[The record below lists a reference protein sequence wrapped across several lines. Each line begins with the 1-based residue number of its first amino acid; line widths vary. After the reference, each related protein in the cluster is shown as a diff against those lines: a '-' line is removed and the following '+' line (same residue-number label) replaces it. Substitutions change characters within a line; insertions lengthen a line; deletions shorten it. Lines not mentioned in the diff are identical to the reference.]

1 MTSKQLDRVRQLLW
15 LYFWLLIFEGAL
27 RRWIL
32 PGLSEPLLL
41 VRDPVAVVTL
51 MQAWPII
58 NRQPWRGWIQP
69 SLWIGA
75 IAVLLALTIGHR
87 DIITAL
93 YGGRILILQ
102 LPMIFVYAAVFN
114 RDDVVKLAWM
124 MLWVSIPMTVLIA
137 TQSSLPET
145 HFLNIGPGGVG
156 TSVFDGAGG
165 RFRPPGTFTFIT
177 GVASFFALAAAS
189 LFGILYSTSLR
200 NRGRIFC
207 IGAGIALMVALPVSI
222 SRDLL
227 AGYLTVVGAT
237 IVALIQSRAPAGR
250 LLSGFLA
257 ILFAIGLATT
267 VPAFQETSGAFIARW
282 ESAAKADREEVS
294 DINIASQQFESRVL
308 GEFTRPLSKLD
319 EISFTGYGIGAGTNV
334 GAQRLTGGLTFLV
347 GEGSWDASLGELGLP
362 LGLAFLFWRTCLA
375 IWIVQ
380 MALRAAR
387 RGNRLPMIFAGA
399 AFLDVLVGQVSQP
412 TGLGFVVLSG
422 GLCLAACNPGPS
434 SQAEIQS

>member
-1 MTSKQLDRVRQLLW
+1 
-15 LYFWLLIFEGAL
+15 
-27 RRWIL
+27 
-32 PGLSEPLLL
+32 
-41 VRDPVAVVTL
+41 
-51 MQAWPII
+51 
-58 NRQPWRGWIQP
+58 
-69 SLWIGA
+69 
-75 IAVLLALTIGHR
+75 
-87 DIITAL
+87 
-93 YGGRILILQ
+93 
-102 LPMIFVYAAVFN
+102 
-114 RDDVVKLAWM
+114 
-124 MLWVSIPMTVLIA
+124 
-137 TQSSLPET
+137 
-145 HFLNIGPGGVG
+145 
-156 TSVFDGAGG
+156 VFDGAGG